1 MQADDGR
8 NKAVPI
14 EKIQAHHS
22 DLCSAGLDAAQAG
35 GGWEEGEVAF
45 RAEPCGMGR
54 RSVSYT
60 PPAHRLGAQTE
71 RTDRARRPPTP
82 FGPTVQTHSSADRP
96 QPKQHSQA
104 PRAKAVL
111 GRDST
116 HAMRWAAWYYG
127 FNSFLCRCG
136 ALKLPNSLKE
146 L

>member
-45 RAEPCGMGR
+45 RAEPCGIGR

-60 PPAHRLGAQTE
+60 HPAHRLGAQTE
-71 RTDRARRPPTP
+71 RADHLHRSGPQ
-82 FGPTVQTHSSADRP
+82 FGR
-96 QPKQHSQA
+96 
-104 PRAKAVL
+104 
-111 GRDST
+111 
-116 HAMRWAAWYYG
+116 
-127 FNSFLCRCG
+127 
-136 ALKLPNSLKE
+136 
-146 L
+146 